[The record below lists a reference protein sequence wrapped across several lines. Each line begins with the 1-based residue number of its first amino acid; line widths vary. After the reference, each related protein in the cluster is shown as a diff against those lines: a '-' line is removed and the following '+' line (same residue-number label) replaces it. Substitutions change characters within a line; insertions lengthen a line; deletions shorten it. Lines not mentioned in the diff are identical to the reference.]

1 VKEIVLH
8 PWRRIVTEYSL
19 WRLARMRRLFV
30 LNVIAWISL
39 STAIAQGG
47 QSRDPCAGDST
58 QSAMTECANRAL
70 TAANAKL
77 DKTYRRILASTD
89 SSRRRLLQSAEA
101 AWEKYRVTVAYE
113 RGERDRFSHILRD
126 VIGLG
131 TDFLEDRQIVR
142 DDSLLFYSGLLGI
155 HTRPAAS
162 LRQILWDYFDVP
174 VEVEQLVGAWHILED
189 NNQCKFDKA
198 NTYSEQVG
206 LGAIVGDEIWDQQSG
221 VRVRLGPLT
230 LKQYLDFLPTGTA
243 YEPLQAILRFYSGWE
258 IDYEVQLVLKRKQVP
273 GCQLGDDSDEGP
285 KLGWVSW
292 AKNIDLN
299 CDPDDTVLR
308 V

>member
-101 AWEKYRVTVAYE
+101 AWEKYRVAHCTFTSSYYAGGTMEGEANLLCLADEASE
-113 RGERDRFSHILRD
+113 RER
-126 VIGLG
+126 
-131 TDFLEDRQIVR
+131 
-142 DDSLLFYSGLLGI
+142 
-155 HTRPAAS
+155 S
-162 LRQILWDYFDVP
+162 LRR
-174 VEVEQLVGAWHILED
+174 ED
-189 NNQCKFDKA
+189 KF
-198 NTYSEQVG
+198 E
-206 LGAIVGDEIWDQQSG
+206 
-221 VRVRLGPLT
+221 RH
-230 LKQYLDFLPTGTA
+230 
-243 YEPLQAILRFYSGWE
+243 
-258 IDYEVQLVLKRKQVP
+258 
-273 GCQLGDDSDEGP
+273 
-285 KLGWVSW
+285 
-292 AKNIDLN
+292 
-299 CDPDDTVLR
+299 
-308 V
+308 